1 MAEGEKL
8 SAGIYNKYWNEQL
21 NIYEKQNNIS
31 TYLSFINPFLAIRN
45 LSMALTGSDFNSYVS
60 YQKQVE
66 EYRYK
71 LAQLMNKLQ
80 MENIS
85 NKKQGATDKPY
96 TISKDH
102 WKEMPDFS
110 YRFIGQKDLFRNE
123 ISVILSLII
132 WGAGLL
138 FLIHFI

>member
-1 MAEGEKL
+1 
-8 SAGIYNKYWNEQL
+8 
-21 NIYEKQNNIS
+21 
-31 TYLSFINPFLAIRN
+31 
-45 LSMALTGSDFNSYVS
+45 
-60 YQKQVE
+60 
-66 EYRYK
+66 
-71 LAQLMNKLQ
+71 MNKLQ

-123 ISVILSLII
+123 ISAILSLII
-132 WGAGLL
+132 WEQLL
-138 FLIHFI
+138 IFNSFYVKKNKNILSNVPIII